1 MKLEAIRGFINS
13 NGLAVFILLCVGWCI
28 YKIYVDT
35 LKPFLQKKLN
45 NTVENQ
51 DNLQDDIRVGYF
63 NLVEKNSKQ
72 LEESRNVNQR
82 IIGQL
87 EAINITNKE
96 LAETN
101 KNLVD
106 SYGKRISTLE
116 KSTEDI
122 CKTVEK
128 INTKIDVILK

>member
-1 MKLEAIRGFINS
+1 MNLATMGSFINN
-13 NGLAVFILLCVGWCI
+13 NGLAVFILLCVGWGI
-28 YKIYVDT
+28 FKIYIDI
-35 LKPFLQKKLN
+35 LKPILQKKMN

-51 DNLQDDIRVGYF
+51 DNLQDSIHTGYF
-63 NLVEKNSKQ
+63 NLVAENTKQ
-72 LEESRNVNQR
+72 LEESRNANQR

-101 KNLVD
+101 RNLVD
-106 SYGKRISTLE
+106 SYGRRISTLE

-128 INTKIDVILK
+128 INTKVDVILK